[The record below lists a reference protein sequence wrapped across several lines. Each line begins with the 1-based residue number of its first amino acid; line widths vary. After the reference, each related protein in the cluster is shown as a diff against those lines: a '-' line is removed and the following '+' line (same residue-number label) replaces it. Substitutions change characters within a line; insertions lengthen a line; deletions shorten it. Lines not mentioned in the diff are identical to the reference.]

1 MTLTD
6 KIKTLDDKIKVNQAQ
21 NNLYREAAEI
31 SAFSSK
37 QLAKHEYL
45 TGKDLGYK
53 SKAIEEVKFEYS
65 PLGKIFNQGLEEE
78 DKKEGLLKR
87 LKMLNARMKNN

>member
-6 KIKTLDDKIKVNQAQ
+6 KIKTLDDKIKANQAQ

-31 SAFSSK
+31 YAFSSK

-45 TGKDLGYK
+45 TGKDLG
-53 SKAIEEVKFEYS
+53 
-65 PLGKIFNQGLEEE
+65 
-78 DKKEGLLKR
+78 
-87 LKMLNARMKNN
+87 